1 MIILI
6 IQWAVLVQS
15 IVTKTLVP
23 TRVEADPTDFCG
35 IIFIIKKK
43 RKLWKGSGLV
53 DLAV

>member
-23 TRVEADPTDFCG
+23 TRVEADPNDFCG

-43 RKLWKGSGLV
+43 ENYGKDLV
-53 DLAV
+53 